1 VVSDSQ
7 IAISDITFL
16 ASSSGTRR
24 SPSARGPF
32 LSRLG
37 ALALLLP
44 YMRPYRLRALGAA
57 AALIVSSG
65 LILALGQGVRRLI
78 DLGFA
83 SSSQAHLNSAA
94 LGMFVV
100 VAALAAATFARF
112 YLISWL
118 GERVAADLRQ
128 DVFNRVISLS
138 PAFFETARTGDI
150 LTRLTSDISVLQA
163 LIGASISL
171 WLRCAILMAGALA
184 MLVVTSPKLAGLIM
198 LIVPFVVVPL
208 VMSSRRER
216 RLSRAA
222 QDRVA
227 DLGAYAE
234 ETINALRTVQAFT
247 HEPVDRARF
256 SAEAER
262 SVLSALR
269 RVRTRAML
277 LFGVIFLGFGAI
289 VFSLWVGGQDVIAAR
304 MTGGDLSAFVF
315 YAVLLA
321 TSGAQMSEVWGELR
335 RAGGAADR
343 LCELLDEQPTITAP
357 ARPAFLPVRTE
368 GRVSFEGVTFRYPA
382 RSDAAALSDFS
393 LDVLPSETVALVGPS
408 GAGKTTVLQLL
419 LRFYDPE
426 RGTIRLDGI
435 DVASIAPADLRS
447 RIGIVP
453 QDPVIFSTNA
463 WENIRYGRPDASDDD
478 VRAAAHAA
486 HADFLDALPQGFDTF
501 LGEKGVRLSGGQRQR
516 IAIARA
522 ILRDPS
528 VLLLDEATSALDAES
543 EQAVQ
548 HALATLSRDRTTI
561 VIAHRLATVRK
572 ADRIVVIE
580 AGRVVAVGTHDALI
594 EENGTYARL
603 ARLQFGVSA

>member
-1 VVSDSQ
+1 VVSDNQ
-7 IAISDITFL
+7 IAVPDIAL
-16 ASSSGTRR
+16 AARGYGTRR
-24 SPSARGPF
+24 SPPAGQSL

-44 YMRPYRLRALGAA
+44 YMRPYLLRALGAA
-57 AALIVSSG
+57 AALLVSSG

-83 SSSQAHLNSAA
+83 SGSRAHLDSAA
-94 LGMFVV
+94 LGMFGV

-118 GERVAADLRQ
+118 GERVAADLRR

-163 LIGASISL
+163 LIGSAISL
-171 WLRCAILMAGALA
+171 WLRCAILMVGALA
-184 MLVVTSPKLAGLIM
+184 MLLVTSPKLAGLIM
-198 LIVPFVVVPL
+198 LIIPFVVMPL
-208 VMSSRRER
+208 VLFGRRER

-256 SAEAER
+256 SVEAER
-262 SVLSALR
+262 SVASALR

-289 VFSLWVGGQDVIAAR
+289 VFSLWVGGRDVIAAR
-304 MTGGDLSAFVF
+304 MTAGDLSAFMF

-343 LCELLDEQPTITAP
+343 LRELLDERPTIAAP
-357 ARPAFLPVRTE
+357 ARPALLPVRAE
-368 GRVSFEGVTFRYPA
+368 GRVSFEDVTFRYPA
-382 RSDAAALSDFS
+382 RPESAALSGFS
-393 LDVLPSETVALVGPS
+393 LDVSPGETVALVGPS

-426 RGTIRLDGI
+426 RGLIRLDGV

-447 RIGIVP
+447 RLGIVP
-453 QDPVIFSTNA
+453 QDPVIFSTSA
-463 WENIRYGRPDASDDD
+463 WENIRYGRPDASDHDI
-478 VRAAAHAA
+478 RAASHAA
-486 HADFLDALPQGFDTF
+486 HADFLNDLPQGFATF
-501 LGEKGVRLSGGQRQR
+501 LGEKGIRLSGGQRQR

-522 ILRDPS
+522 ILRNPS

-548 HALATLSRDRTTI
+548 QALATLSRDRTTI

-580 AGRVVAVGTHDALI
+580 SGRIVAVGTHDTLI

-603 ARLQFGVSA
+603 ARLQFSVNA